1 MQAEDTQTQIKDLQ
15 QAITKDDSTLIYN
28 LAHSLLNQNPDDSD
42 YRQCFVIAALKLNRF
57 DELSSGLFKEKPTD
71 NKL

>member
-28 LAHSLLNQNPDDSD
+28 LAQSLLKQNPDDPD
-42 YRQCFVIAALKLNRF
+42 YR
-57 DELSSGLFKEKPTD
+57 
-71 NKL
+71 